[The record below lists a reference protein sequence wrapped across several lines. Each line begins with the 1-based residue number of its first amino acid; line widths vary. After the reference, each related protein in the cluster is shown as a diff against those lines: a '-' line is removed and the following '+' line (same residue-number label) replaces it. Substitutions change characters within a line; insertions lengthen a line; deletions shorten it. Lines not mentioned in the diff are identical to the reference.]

1 MVKGKPPPESLLSTL
16 LQRASIE
23 LHVRTTTPHHGT
35 RQLSNHLVTTDH
47 QSTYRS
53 YEPKQNQARASMHT
67 VNAPLMLEL

>member
-23 LHVRTTTPHHGT
+23 LHERTTTPHHGT

-47 QSTYRS
+47 QSTYQS
-53 YEPKQNQARASMHT
+53 YEPKNRTKRGLQFT
-67 VNAPLMLEL
+67 P